1 MADCC
6 KSSRA
11 SATHLVG
18 VFFFLAFL
26 LAPISL
32 FGQTALTTGIRG
44 TVSAQSG
51 VGRVA
56 GARVVVRNVALGVE
70 RVTVADGEGG
80 FAIDALPPGESY
92 TVEASAEG
100 FRAGGRRELRLV
112 AGEPVVLSFVLEVAG
127 VEASVEVAG
136 APEAFVSGAP
146 EVSQLVGARQ
156 LSELPSNGRSLNRFA
171 LLDPHVRNTGGL
183 GADGSTA
190 HRLSINAGSYRQTY
204 FKLDGNSN
212 YDFVFANAPQQQVSL
227 ATVQEFKVLTNQYS
241 AEHGGS
247 TAGIVSAVTR
257 AGTRE
262 FHGEGF
268 FFARPGALQA
278 APPVSDR
285 HVPNALEQFGGSFG
299 GPLHTSRA
307 TFFVNYERSRQ
318 NRGSFVQSPAP
329 LVFEGHG
336 RDQLGLARFDYQLSQ
351 QHSLALR
358 VNGNRS
364 TNDNS
369 NDRVSGFTQPSA
381 ATLSRTQSA
390 GAQLTDRTI
399 WGARVN
405 EFRLG
410 YVNSI
415 PSASASLGAPQV
427 SVVRPNYST
436 EGGSTYS
443 WVRTETWQAADQ
455 LALQQ
460 GSHGLKIGGD
470 YTRQRARDFS
480 STRFGEYR
488 FVAAPQVAAQPPVM
502 PTVLSDYTQKFGAGF
517 VRYGQTLASAFA
529 QDDWRATPRL
539 TVNLGLRY
547 DYQSATGDRNN
558 FAPRLGFAWDA
569 RGDGKTVV
577 RGGAG
582 LFYDQ
587 YYLYITRRF
596 LLEGIDAPVR
606 TYRFDYAR
614 AGGAAQT
621 TPGAPVFP
629 DSLTSLPAGA
639 GEATRDYVYLRPDK
653 ILNPYSTQFSLG
665 VQRELFKDWTLT
677 ADVIH
682 SRTLKQPRVNDINA
696 PAPFARTAPGQ
707 TRTTSAANATRPF
720 FDPALRTSVYQGVRV
735 NKVIFVENT
744 ASSTYDALDLGVVRR
759 MSRRFQFESHYV
771 YSSALTTSMFFGE
784 PDTGVPNIFRVAEN
798 LERAPSDFHQRH
810 RFVSHGLAETP
821 WKTQVSFVATL
832 ASGLPVNPL
841 TGLDDDGDGFRAD
854 RPVGFSRN
862 SFRTPPQASFD
873 ASLAKRF
880 SLREKVRLELRAEA
894 FNLFNRSNFIKL
906 NGTYGN
912 RATAGANFLTPLAG
926 VQNVDPGRQFQF
938 GVRLVF

>member
-1 MADCC
+1 MLHRV
-6 KSSRA
+6 KSPRA
-11 SATHLVG
+11 SAPLLVVLFLVLLLSPATVSAQTELTGG
-18 VFFFLAFL
+18 V
-26 LAPISL
+26 
-32 FGQTALTTGIRG
+32 RG
-44 TVSAQSG
+44 TVSAQAG
-51 VGRVA
+51 GGRVV

-70 RVTVADGEGG
+70 RTTVADGEGG
-80 FAIDALPPGESY
+80 FTVNGLPPGEGY
-92 TVEASAEG
+92 AVEASAEG
-100 FRAGGRRELRLV
+100 FTAGGRGELKLV
-112 AGEPVVLSFVLEVAG
+112 AGESLDLSFVLEVAG
-127 VEASVEVAG
+127 VAASVEVAG
-136 APEAFVSGAP
+136 APESFVSGAP

-156 LSELPSNGRSLNRFA
+156 LAELPSNGRSLNRFA

-183 GADGSTA
+183 GADGSA
-190 HRLSINAGSYRQTY
+190 SQRLSINASSYRQTY
-204 FKLDGNSN
+204 FTLDGNSN
-212 YDFVFANAPQQQVSL
+212 YDFVFANAPQQQVSP
-227 ATVQEFKVLTNQYS
+227 ATVEEFKVLTNQYS

-268 FFARPGALQA
+268 FFARPSGLQA
-278 APPVSDR
+278 APPLSDR
-285 HVPNALEQFGGSFG
+285 HVPNELEQFGGSLG
-299 GPLHTSRA
+299 GPLFTGRA

-329 LVFEGHG
+329 LVFAGHG
-336 RDQLGLARFDYQLSQ
+336 RDHLGLARLDYQLSRG
-351 QHSLALR
+351 HSLALR
-358 VNGNRS
+358 VNGHRS

-369 NDRVSGFTQPSA
+369 NDRVSGFTQPGA

-390 GAQLTDRTI
+390 GAQLTDRTS

-405 EFRLG
+405 EFRLS

-415 PSASASLGAPQV
+415 PSASAPLGEPRV

-436 EGGSTYS
+436 EGGSTHS

-455 LALQQ
+455 LALQ
-460 GSHGLKIGGD
+460 HGTHELRIGGD
-470 YTRQRARDFS
+470 FTRQKARDFS
-480 STRFGEYR
+480 SAPFGEYR
-488 FVAAPQVAAQPPVM
+488 FAAAAQVAGRPVVM

-529 QDDWRATPRL
+529 QDDWRAGAHL

-547 DYQSATGDRNN
+547 DYQSVTHDRNN

-614 AGGAAQT
+614 DGGPTLT

-629 DSLTSLPAGA
+629 NSLASLPAGA
-639 GEATRDYVYLRPDK
+639 SEATRDYVYLRPDK

-696 PAPFARTAPGQ
+696 PAPFLRTAPGQ
-707 TRTTSAANATRPF
+707 TRSTSAADATRPF
-720 FDPALRTSVYQGVRV
+720 YDPVLRTSVYNGVRV
-735 NKVIFVENT
+735 NKVVFVENT
-744 ASSTYDALDLGVVRR
+744 ASSTYDALDLGLVRR
-759 MSRRFQFESHYV
+759 MSRRLQFESHYV

-784 PDTGVPNIFRVAEN
+784 PDTGVPNLFRVAEN

-810 RFVSHGLAETP
+810 RFVSHGLVETP
-821 WKTQVSFVATL
+821 WATQFSFVATL

-841 TGLDDDGDGFRAD
+841 TGLDDDGDGYRAD

-880 SLREKVRLELRAEA
+880 SLREKARIELRAEV

-912 RATAGANFLTPLAG
+912 RAGADAKFLTPVAG

-938 GVRLVF
+938 GARLVF

>member
-1 MADCC
+1 MAHCA
-6 KSSRA
+6 KSLRA
-11 SATHLVG
+11 STPHL
-18 VFFFLAFL
+18 VFFFSIAL
-26 LAPISL
+26 LLVPASL
-32 FGQTALTTGIRG
+32 SAQTGATAGVRG

-51 VGRVA
+51 GGRIS
-56 GARVVVRNVALGVE
+56 GARVVVRNVALGIE
-70 RVTVADGEGG
+70 QETVANGEGG
-80 FAIDALPPGESY
+80 FAVDALPPGDGYS
-92 TVEASAEG
+92 VEASAEG
-100 FRAGGRRELRLV
+100 FGVSERRQMKLV
-112 AGEPVVLSFVLEVAG
+112 ASESLVLSFALEVAG
-127 VEASVEVAG
+127 LSASVEVAG
-136 APEAFVSGAP
+136 TSEAFVSGAP

-156 LSELPSNGRSLNRFA
+156 LAELPSNGRSLNRFA
-171 LLDPHVRNTGGL
+171 LLDPHVRNTVGL
-183 GADGSTA
+183 GADGSTSQ
-190 HRLSINAGSYRQTY
+190 RLSINASSYRQTY
-204 FKLDGNSN
+204 FTLDGNSN

-241 AEHGGS
+241 AERGGS
-247 TAGIVSAVTR
+247 TAGVVSAVTR

-268 FFARPGALQA
+268 FFARPSGLQT
-278 APPVSDR
+278 APPLSDR
-285 HVPNALEQFGGSFG
+285 HVPNELEQFGGSFG
-299 GPLHTSRA
+299 GPLFASRA
-307 TFFVNYERSRQ
+307 TFFINYERSRQ
-318 NRGSFVQSPAP
+318 NRGSFVSSPAP

-351 QHSLALR
+351 QHSLIFR

-381 ATLSRTQSA
+381 ATLSRTQTA
-390 GAQLTDRTI
+390 GAQLTDRAI
-399 WGARVN
+399 WGAHVN
-405 EFRLG
+405 EFRLS

-415 PSASASLGAPQV
+415 PSASAPLGEPQV
-427 SVVRPNYST
+427 SIILPSYST

-443 WVRTETWQAADQ
+443 SVRTETWQAADQ
-455 LALQQ
+455 LALQH
-460 GSHGLKIGGD
+460 GSHELKLGGD
-470 YTRQRARDFS
+470 LARQRVRDLS
-480 STRFGEYR
+480 LTQFGEYR
-488 FVAAPQVAAQPPVM
+488 FVAVPQIAGQPPVM
-502 PTVLSDYTQKFGAGF
+502 PTVLSDYTQKFGVGF

-529 QDDWRATPRL
+529 QDDWRTTPRL
-539 TVNLGLRY
+539 TINLGLRY
-547 DYQSATGDRNN
+547 EYQSVTDDRNN
-558 FAPRLGFAWDA
+558 FAPRLGFAWDT
-569 RGDGKTVV
+569 RGDGKWIV

-606 TYRFDYAR
+606 NYRFDYAR
-614 AGGAAQT
+614 ANGATQT
-621 TPGAPVFP
+621 TLGAPAFP
-629 DSLTSLPAGA
+629 NSLASVPSGA
-639 GEATRDYVYLRPDK
+639 SEATRDYVYLRPEK

-665 VQRELFKDWTLT
+665 VQRVLFKDWTLT

-682 SRTLKQPRVNDINA
+682 SRTLKQPRVNDLNA
-696 PAPFARTAPGQ
+696 PAPFVRTAPAQ
-707 TRTTSAANATRPF
+707 TRSTSAADATRPF
-720 FDPALRTSVYQGVRV
+720 YNPTLRTSVYNGVRV

-744 ASSTYDALDLGVVRR
+744 ASSTYDALDLGLVRR
-759 MSRRFQFESHYV
+759 MSRRLQFESHYV

-784 PDTGVPNIFRVAEN
+784 PDTGVPNLFRVAEN

-810 RFVSHGLAETP
+810 RFVSHGLIESP
-821 WKTQVSFVATL
+821 FGTQLSFVATL

-854 RPVGFSRN
+854 RPAGFARN

-880 SLREKVRLELRAEA
+880 SLRDKARLELRAEV

-912 RATAGANFLTPLAG
+912 HATADAKFLTPLAG
-926 VQNVDPGRQFQF
+926 VQNVEPGRQFQL
-938 GVRLVF
+938 GARLLF

>member
-1 MADCC
+1 MAHCD

-11 SATHLVG
+11 SAPHL
-18 VFFFLAFL
+18 VFFFLAL
-26 LAPISL
+26 LLVPASL
-32 FGQTALTTGIRG
+32 SAQTGATAGVRG

-51 VGRVA
+51 GGRIS

-70 RVTVADGEGG
+70 RMTVADGGGG
-80 FAIDALPPGESY
+80 FAVNALPPGDGY
-92 TVEASAEG
+92 VVEASAEG
-100 FRAGGRRELRLV
+100 FGVSERRELKLV
-112 AGEPVVLSFVLEVAG
+112 AGGWLVLSFALEVAG
-127 VEASVEVAG
+127 VAASVDVAG
-136 APEAFVSGAP
+136 ASEAFVSGAP

-156 LSELPSNGRSLNRFA
+156 LAELPSNGRSLNRFA

-183 GADGSTA
+183 GADGSTSQ
-190 HRLSINAGSYRQTY
+190 RLSINASSYRQTY
-204 FKLDGNSN
+204 FTLDGNSN

-247 TAGIVSAVTR
+247 TAGVVSAVTR
-257 AGTRE
+257 AGTKE
-262 FHGEGF
+262 FHGDGF
-268 FFARPGALQA
+268 FFARPSGLQA

-285 HVPNALEQFGGSFG
+285 DVPNELEQLGGSVG
-299 GPLHTSRA
+299 GQLFISRA

-318 NRGSFVQSPAP
+318 NRGSFVSSPVP

-336 RDQLGLARFDYQLSQ
+336 RDHLGLARFDYQLSQ
-351 QHSLALR
+351 SHSLAFR

-369 NDRVSGFTQPSA
+369 NDRVSGFTQPNA

-390 GAQLTDRTI
+390 GAQLTDRTV
-399 WGARVN
+399 WGACVN
-405 EFRLG
+405 EFRLS

-415 PSASASLGAPQV
+415 PSASSPLGEPQI

-455 LALQQ
+455 LALQH
-460 GSHGLKIGGD
+460 GSHELKLGGD
-470 YTRQRARDFS
+470 FTRQRARDFS
-480 STRFGEYR
+480 FTPLGEYR
-488 FVAAPQVAAQPPVM
+488 FVAIPQISGQPTLM
-502 PTVLSDYTQKFGAGF
+502 PTVLSDYTQKLGVGLI
-517 VRYGQTLASAFA
+517 RYGQTLASAFA
-529 QDDWRATPRL
+529 QDDWRASARL
-539 TVNLGLRY
+539 TLNLGLRY
-547 DYQSATGDRNN
+547 DYQSVTDDHNN

-582 LFYDQ
+582 VFYDQ

-614 AGGAAQT
+614 IGGAAQT
-621 TPGAPVFP
+621 TLGAPAFP
-629 DSLTSLPAGA
+629 NSLASLPAGV
-639 GEATRDYVYLRPDK
+639 GEATRDYVYLRPEK
-653 ILNPYSTQFSLG
+653 ILNPYSRQFSLG
-665 VQRELFKDWTLT
+665 VQRQLFKDWTLT

-696 PAPFARTAPGQ
+696 PAPFVRTAPGQ
-707 TRTTSAANATRPF
+707 TRSTSAANVTRPF
-720 FDPALRTSVYQGVRV
+720 YDPTLRTSVYQGVRV

-744 ASSTYDALDLGVVRR
+744 ASSTYDALDLGLVRR

-784 PDTGVPNIFRVAEN
+784 PDTGVPNLFRAAEN

-810 RFVSHGLAETP
+810 RFVSHGLIESP
-821 WKTQVSFVATL
+821 FNTQLSFVATL

-854 RPVGFSRN
+854 RPAGLARN
-862 SFRTPPQASFD
+862 SFRAPPQASFD

-880 SLREKVRLELRAEA
+880 SLRDKARLELRAEV

-912 RATAGANFLTPLAG
+912 RAEADAKFLTPLAG
-926 VQNVDPGRQFQF
+926 VQNVDPGRQFQL
-938 GVRLVF
+938 GARLVF